1 MMLFQIL
8 LCLMVVTCVQG
19 QTPVLLMQGRESST
33 AFRYT
38 ASYWTSANTYRTQY
52 SSPRTGQ
59 DAKLAAFNTMPLYK
73 VKLCM
78 GNSLPGTCYEYPVP
92 NAPKTA
98 LALFNGPHIRTTD
111 LDQNTWNSMM
121 RNTNRRNCGMQRPG
135 FNTRCNDGNWARW
148 GYCDNIPSQGCQTA
162 DGNDADRAIGL
173 GLAGQSSSYASAG
186 VQGYPGRNRYGPSRQ
201 FWLYGIGPPVSAAL
215 IALEAN
221 VTSLASSLAV
231 ANARL
236 AQVDGLATG
245 AVNSISQLDTR
256 LGAQVNAVAAG
267 AASSLV
273 VANAR
278 LDGLDT
284 LAAGAVTSISQL
296 DTRLDAVAGKLAAVA
311 ARAVSDISLE
321 RPNTTNVNTTD
332 VGVQD
337 PQISTDNGDVV
348 IELSPGKALRLGG
361 IADVEHDLNVAM
373 ARIDRLEQL
382 LANAL

>member
-1 MMLFQIL
+1 MLIETHELF
-8 LCLMVVTCVQG
+8 VAG
-19 QTPVLLMQGRESST
+19 QTSVLLMQGRGSST
-33 AFRYT
+33 TFQYSAN
-38 ASYWTSANTYRTQY
+38 YWTSANTLRTQY
-52 SSPRTGQ
+52 SSPRTNV
-59 DAKLAAFNTMPLYK
+59 DAKLAAFNTMPLYT

-78 GNSLPGTCYEYPVP
+78 GSSLPGTCYEYPVP
-92 NAPKTA
+92 NAPQTA
-98 LALFNGPHIRTTD
+98 LALFNGPHVRTTD
-111 LDQNTWNSMM
+111 LNQGTWDSMM

-135 FNTRCNDGNWARW
+135 FNTRCNDRNWARW

-173 GLAGQSSSYASAG
+173 GLAGQSGTYAGAG
-186 VQGYPGRNRYGPSRQ
+186 VVGYPGRDRYGPSRQ
-201 FWLYGIGPPVSAAL
+201 FWLYGLGPPLGAAV
-215 IALEAN
+215 IALQAN
-221 VTSLASSLAV
+221 VTSLASSLVA

-236 AQVDGLATG
+236 AQVNGVANG
-245 AVNSISQLDTR
+245 AVTSI
-256 LGAQVNAVAAG
+256 AQ
-267 AASSLV
+267 
-273 VANAR
+273 ANAR

-284 LAAGAVTSISQL
+284 LAAGAVTSIAQVNTVATGTVTSISQL
-296 DTRLDAVAGKLAAVA
+296 DTRLGARLDAVAGKLAAVA
-311 ARAVSDISLE
+311 AGAVSDISLE

-348 IELSPGKALRLGG
+348 IEPSPGKALRLGG

>member
-59 DAKLAAFNTMPLYK
+59 DAKLAAFNTMPLYR

-98 LALFNGPHIRTTD
+98 LALFNGPHIRTTN
-111 LDQNTWNSMM
+111 LDQSTWNSMM

-221 VTSLASSLAV
+221 VTSLASSLVV

-245 AVNSISQLDTR
+245 AVN
-256 LGAQVNAVAAG
+256 
-267 AASSLV
+267 
-273 VANAR
+273 
-278 LDGLDT
+278 
-284 LAAGAVTSISQL
+284 SISQL